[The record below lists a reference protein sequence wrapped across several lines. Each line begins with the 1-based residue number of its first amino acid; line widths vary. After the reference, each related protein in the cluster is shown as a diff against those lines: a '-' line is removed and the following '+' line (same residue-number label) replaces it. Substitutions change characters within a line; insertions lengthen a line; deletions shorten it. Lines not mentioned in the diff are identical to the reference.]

1 MTAQHVTTDALAG
14 KVALVTGASRGIG
27 RSIALAMGRA
37 GAFVVVHCNQ
47 ARTAAEAVV
56 REIEAAG
63 GRGAVVAADLA
74 QPGAAAA
81 LFASMDACLMQ
92 ALGSTAFD
100 ILVNNAGIIKR
111 EPIEEVTEAQFDLTL
126 QVNLKAP
133 FFLIQEGIR
142 RMRDGGRIINVS
154 SMGTRVAFPLM
165 AAYAP
170 AKAGLEALTTL
181 LAAQLGAR
189 GITVNAILPGLTS
202 TDMNPLDAN
211 SGVGAKALPTIAL
224 GRLGHPDDIAG
235 TAVFL
240 ASEAAAWVTAQR
252 IEVSG
257 GQRL

>member
-1 MTAQHVTTDALAG
+1 MTINSTPLSLAG
-14 KVALVTGASRGIG
+14 KVAVVTGASRGIG
-27 RSIALAMGRA
+27 RSIALALGRA
-37 GAFVVVHCNQ
+37 GAFVVVHCHA
-47 ARTAAEAVV
+47 AREAARAVV
-56 REIEAAG
+56 QEIESAG
-63 GRGAVVAADLA
+63 GAGAVVAADLSL
-74 QPGAAAA
+74 PGAAKVV
-81 LFASMDACLMQ
+81 FDACDHVLQ
-92 ALGSTAFD
+92 ERLGQTAID

-111 EPIEEVTEAQFDLTL
+111 DTIEKVSEADFDQTL

-133 FFLIQEGIR
+133 FFLIQEALK
-142 RMRDGGRIINVS
+142 RMRNGGRIINVS
-154 SMGTRVAFPLM
+154 SMGTRVAFPAM

-202 TDMNPLDAN
+202 TDMNPLDPDE
-211 SGVGAKALPTIAL
+211 GIGAKALPTIAL

-240 ASEAAAWVTAQR
+240 ASDAAAWVTAQR